1 MAMNSLMTLARL
13 QIYTG
18 LPPSTEKIAFNIKYF
33 NILPFTRSVFI
44 IALTYRDPL

>member
-18 LPPSTEKIAFNIKYF
+18 LPPSTDQLVFSIECF